1 MSMNDRLYR
10 PRGDRMIAGVAGGL
24 AQSMRLDPSLVR
36 IVWAIL
42 VFATGGIAL
51 VIYIV
56 MAIVVPEEQ
65 PGTVHVARAPMTG
78 SSFALPVG
86 AGLVV
91 LGAYLLLRQ
100 YVPALDFNR
109 IWPVFLI
116 ATGVLLLLVALR
128 GRSGGPGDDR

>member
-10 PRGDRMIAGVAGGL
+10 SRADRMIAGVAGGL

-65 PGTVHVARAPMTG
+65 PGTVHVARPPMTG
-78 SSFALPVG
+78 GSFALPVG

-116 ATGVLLLLVALR
+116 ATGVLLLLVAMR
-128 GRSGGPGDDR
+128 GRSDGSGEDR

>member
-1 MSMNDRLYR
+1 MNDRLYR
-10 PRGDRMIAGVAGGL
+10 SRADRMIAGVAGGL

>member
-1 MSMNDRLYR
+1 MNDRLYR
-10 PRGDRMIAGVAGGL
+10 SRSDRMVAGVAGGL
-24 AQSMRLDPSLVR
+24 ANSMRLDPSLVR

-65 PGTVHVARAPMTG
+65 PGTVHAARPPMTG
-78 SSFALPVG
+78 GSFALPVG

-116 ATGVLLLLVALR
+116 ATGVLLLLVAMR
-128 GRSGGPGDDR
+128 GRSDGSGDDR

>member
-1 MSMNDRLYR
+1 MNDRLYR
-10 PRGDRMIAGVAGGL
+10 SRSDRMVAGVAGGL

-56 MAIVVPEEQ
+56 MAIVVPEEL
-65 PGTVHVARAPMTG
+65 PGTVHVGRAPMSG
-78 SSFALPVG
+78 GSFALPVG

-100 YVPALDFNR
+100 YIPALDFNR

-116 ATGVLLLLVALR
+116 ATGVLLLIVAMR
-128 GRSGGPGDDR
+128 GRPGGSGDDR

>member
-10 PRGDRMIAGVAGGL
+10 SRGDRMIAGVAGGL

-36 IVWAIL
+36 VVWAIL

-65 PGTVHVARAPMTG
+65 PGTVHVARPPMTG
-78 SSFALPVG
+78 GSFALPVG

-116 ATGVLLLLVALR
+116 ATGVLLLLVAMR
-128 GRSGGPGDDR
+128 GRSDGSGEDR

>member
-1 MSMNDRLYR
+1 MNERLYR
-10 PRGDRMIAGVAGGL
+10 SRSDRMIAGVAGGL

-65 PGTVHVARAPMTG
+65 PGTVHAARAPMTG

-116 ATGVLLLLVALR
+116 ATGVLLLLVAMR
-128 GRSGGPGDDR
+128 GRSGGSGDDR

>member
-1 MSMNDRLYR
+1 MSMKDRLYR
-10 PRGDRMIAGVAGGL
+10 SRGDRMIAGVAGGL

-65 PGTVHVARAPMTG
+65 PGTVHVARPPMTG
-78 SSFALPVG
+78 GSFALPVG

-116 ATGVLLLLVALR
+116 ATGVLLLLVAMR
-128 GRSGGPGDDR
+128 GRSDGSGEDR

>member
-1 MSMNDRLYR
+1 MPMNDRLYR
-10 PRGDRMIAGVAGGL
+10 SRSDRMIAGVAGGL

-56 MAIVVPEEQ
+56 MAIVVPEEA
-65 PGTVHVARAPMTG
+65 PGTVHVARAPITG
-78 SSFALPVG
+78 GSFALPVG

-116 ATGVLLLLVALR
+116 ATGVLLLLVAMR
-128 GRSGGPGDDR
+128 GRPGGPGDR